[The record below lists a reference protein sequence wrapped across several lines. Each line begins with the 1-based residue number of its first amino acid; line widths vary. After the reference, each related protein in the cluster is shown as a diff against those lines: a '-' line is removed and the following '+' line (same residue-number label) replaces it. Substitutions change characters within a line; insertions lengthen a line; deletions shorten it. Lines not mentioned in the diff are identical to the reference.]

1 MKYYSTTYYRY
12 LVNVQVW
19 RDDYKIWLLVLVVL
33 GWIEGIIGQVCPEG
47 IESLWEKII
56 VFLFVIIT
64 KVQYSIYIYNIL
76 LFIYIYFY
84 NL

>member
-33 GWIEGIIGQVCPEG
+33 RWIEGIIGQA
-47 IESLWEKII
+47 ESLWEKII